1 MNYRKLNLTF
11 GWLVFLIATIVYFI
25 TIEDTVSLW
34 DCGEYITTAYK
45 LEVGHPPGAPL
56 FMMIGRL
63 FSFFADPEN
72 VAVSINRLSALSSSL
87 SILFMFWSITLLAKK
102 IALKD
107 KKELSK
113 GDKIAVLG
121 SGLIGS
127 LAYTFS
133 DSFWFSAVE
142 GEVYAMAS
150 LFTAIIF
157 WAILKWDEEMALVQ
171 HENLDAD
178 YAPNRWLLLI
188 MFLLG
193 LAIGVHLLGIL
204 VVPAIGFVIYFRYKK
219 VADIKGILLTGIVA
233 LLTFK
238 MSVVTNDAGSIVGLT
253 SVGNAIYLSGLKWLV
268 MLAPLGIV
276 FYMSF
281 GINKMSASKAQTT
294 FWVFAGLMGLSL
306 SSILLVYTGMSVTRV
321 FFICSATF
329 GAMSIY
335 GYTTKRDLTK
345 LGSFLMM
352 GLIGI
357 IIASIVNIFMKS
369 SMMYFVISILG
380 VLIFVG
386 LTAYDTQ
393 KIKNMYTSSDSG
405 ELMGKK
411 AVMGALTLYLD
422 FINLFIMLL
431 RLFGQRR

>member
-1 MNYRKLNLTF
+1 MEFNK
-11 GWLVFLIATIVYFI
+11 
-25 TIEDTVSLW
+25 
-34 DCGEYITTAYK
+34 
-45 LEVGHPPGAPL
+45 
-56 FMMIGRL
+56 
-63 FSFFADPEN
+63 
-72 VAVSINRLSALSSSL
+72 
-87 SILFMFWSITLLAKK
+87 
-102 IALKD
+102 
-107 KKELSK
+107 
-113 GDKIAVLG
+113 
-121 SGLIGS
+121 
-127 LAYTFS
+127 
-133 DSFWFSAVE
+133 
-142 GEVYAMAS
+142 
-150 LFTAIIF
+150 
-157 WAILKWDEEMALVQ
+157 
-171 HENLDAD
+171 
-178 YAPNRWLLLI
+178 
-188 MFLLG
+188 
-193 LAIGVHLLGIL
+193 
-204 VVPAIGFVIYFRYKK
+204 
-219 VADIKGILLTGIVA
+219 KGILGRAKEAAQQSNVAMDEGLRAYMLKVYNYMATGILMTGIIA
-233 LLTFK
+233 LITFK
-238 MSVVTNDAGSIVGLT
+238 MSVVTDSSGSIVGLT
-253 SVGNAIYLSGLKWLV
+253 QVGNAIYMSGLKWLV

-281 GINKMSASKAQTT
+281 GINKMSAAKAQTT
-294 FWVFAGLMGLSL
+294 FWIFAALMGLSL
-306 SSILLVYTGMSVTRV
+306 SSILLVYTGMSITRV

-393 KIKNMYTSSDSG
+393 KIKNMYAASDTG

>member
-1 MNYRKLNLTF
+1 MEYDKNRILNRAKTAQQSTVAMDEGLRAYMLKVYNYM
-11 GWLVFLIATIVYFI
+11 AT
-25 TIEDTVSLW
+25 
-34 DCGEYITTAYK
+34 
-45 LEVGHPPGAPL
+45 
-56 FMMIGRL
+56 
-63 FSFFADPEN
+63 
-72 VAVSINRLSALSSSL
+72 
-87 SILFMFWSITLLAKK
+87 
-102 IALKD
+102 
-107 KKELSK
+107 
-113 GDKIAVLG
+113 
-121 SGLIGS
+121 
-127 LAYTFS
+127 
-133 DSFWFSAVE
+133 
-142 GEVYAMAS
+142 
-150 LFTAIIF
+150 
-157 WAILKWDEEMALVQ
+157 
-171 HENLDAD
+171 
-178 YAPNRWLLLI
+178 
-188 MFLLG
+188 
-193 LAIGVHLLGIL
+193 GV
-204 VVPAIGFVIYFRYKK
+204 
-219 VADIKGILLTGIVA
+219 LLTGIIA
-233 LLTFK
+233 LLSFK
-238 MSVVTNDAGSIVGLT
+238 MSVVTDASGAIAGFT
-253 SVGNAIYLSGLKWLV
+253 SFGNTLFFSGLKWVV

-329 GAMSIY
+329 GAMSLY

-393 KIKNMYTSSDSG
+393 KIKNMYSASDTG
-405 ELMGKK
+405 EVVGKK